1 MRNASEEGLFL
12 LDGDLH
18 LLYKE
23 QTEGMLFFLVE
34 RRSFS
39 AVCPGC
45 QRIHS
50 RYTRKVNDLPV
61 ADRQANIQVLLH
73 KWFCDHPDCPTKIFT
88 ERLSWLQSYKRSH

>member
-23 QTEGMLFFLVE
+23 QTEGLLFFLVE

-39 AVCPGC
+39 AVCPG
-45 QRIHS
+45 R
-50 RYTRKVNDLPV
+50 
-61 ADRQANIQVLLH
+61 
-73 KWFCDHPDCPTKIFT
+73 
-88 ERLSWLQSYKRSH
+88 